1 MQKLVNKNVMQKIML
16 VLVIAILCNFIV
28 PNYCHAGDGGVL
40 LDPIRWF
47 VSFLGDAVISLVNMG
62 FTGQWVFA
70 GAAKA
75 DAQAG
80 DWKNYWDE
88 NGVSGEIDWP
98 TILISPEEIFQGKVL
113 ALDVNFL
120 QSVDSKLKGKNL
132 IEINKDEKVSIDES
146 LRGNVMYGGE
156 YTKTSITNLRAEIAR
171 WYLIIRNLSA
181 TALFCVL
188 IYIGIRILISSIS
201 EERAKYKS
209 MMTNWV
215 VAICLVFFLH
225 YIMATVMYITE
236 KAVLVVGSAMQID
249 YTIYRPGTKTQE
261 NFRVTGS
268 AVAGGIK
275 DEDIK
280 DGKFDAKVH
289 NLVEYVRVYVN
300 SESTGLAL
308 RIFGYIYSFNCIYNY
323 IYSKI
328 FEKIYVYGIF
338 NTNCTFNSIYISN

>member
-1 MQKLVNKNVMQKIML
+1 
-16 VLVIAILCNFIV
+16 
-28 PNYCHAGDGGVL
+28 
-40 LDPIRWF
+40 
-47 VSFLGDAVISLVNMG
+47 
-62 FTGQWVFA
+62 
-70 GAAKA
+70 
-75 DAQAG
+75 
-80 DWKNYWDE
+80 
-88 NGVSGEIDWP
+88 
-98 TILISPEEIFQGKVL
+98 
-113 ALDVNFL
+113 
-120 QSVDSKLKGKNL
+120 
-132 IEINKDEKVSIDES
+132 
-146 LRGNVMYGGE
+146 
-156 YTKTSITNLRAEIAR
+156 
-171 WYLIIRNLSA
+171 
-181 TALFCVL
+181 
-188 IYIGIRILISSIS
+188 
-201 EERAKYKS
+201 
-209 MMTNWV
+209 
-215 VAICLVFFLH
+215 
-225 YIMATVMYITE
+225 MYITE